1 MSVRIRPMTTAD
13 VDRATEAL
21 IRGDWGERREWGRF
35 VVRHPGC
42 IPFVAVDGDDVV
54 GTGVGTVHG
63 TVGWVGTIYVVP
75 ELRRRG
81 IGLELSRLACERLE
95 GAGCRT
101 LVLAATPEG
110 RGAYERLGFEEASWY
125 RMFGRDG
132 VGSARLEEVETVGNP
147 RLRPVRAEDLPAI
160 AALDASVT
168 GEDRTATLRACLGT
182 PGGLVLG
189 GGDAA
194 LDGFFLRA
202 PWHGAALIA
211 PDPDDALALLHARL
225 RDAGPGHPVR
235 AGILEEN
242 EDGRRRLSEAGFAEQ
257 RRIVRMHRGEPL
269 RWRPEAIWGQL
280 GFALG

>member
-1 MSVRIRPMTTAD
+1 MTTAD
-13 VDRATEAL
+13 VDGATEAL
-21 IRGDWGERREWGRF
+21 VRGDWGDRGEWWRF

-42 IPFVAVDGDDVV
+42 IPFVAVEVDEVI

-75 ELRRRG
+75 EVRRRG
-81 IGLELSRLACERLE
+81 IGLELSRLVCEGLE

-110 RGAYERLGFEEASWY
+110 RGAYERLGFEEVSWY

-132 VGSARLEEVETVGNP
+132 VGATGSGKSAGSLADP
-147 RLRPVRAEDLPAI
+147 RIRAVRTEDLPAI
-160 AALDASVT
+160 AALDAAVT
-168 GEDRTATLRACLGT
+168 GEDRSATLRACIGT
-182 PGGLVLG
+182 PGNLVLEGAAGVLG
-189 GGDAA
+189 GF
-194 LDGFFLRA
+194 LLRA

-211 PDPDDALALLHARL
+211 PEPDDALALLDARL

-269 RWRPEAIWGQL
+269 RWRPKAIWGQL